1 MLHNSFQPMFAS
13 DLLSLSLRALAAH
26 RLRSFLTLLGIA
38 VGIAAVI
45 LLTSIGEG
53 VHRFVLAEFTQ
64 FGTNVI
70 EIAPGKTRASGGPG
84 GLQTTVR
91 LLTLDDAR
99 ALARVPGVVAATPIV
114 WGNSEVNA
122 NGRLRRTT
130 VQGVGAAMRE
140 IVKMQVQSGGFLPD
154 EPFEHA
160 RPLAVLGPKLKQE
173 LFGSESALGQRL
185 RIGGLQFRI
194 VGVMAP
200 KGQFLGMDLDDTV
213 FIPTARALEL
223 YNREGLM
230 RINLTYREGL
240 RTADVVANVTA
251 VLAARHGREDFSLT
265 TQEDM
270 LRTLSKILNVLTMA
284 VGALGGISLLV
295 GGVGIVTIMT
305 IAVTERTNEIG
316 LLKALGARERTILG
330 IFLGEAVALSA
341 VGGLLGLALGI
352 GVAQLLHL
360 AVPALPVQT
369 PLSFVV
375 LAEAVAVVIGL
386 AAGVLPARN
395 AARLDPV
402 EALRAE

>member
-1 MLHNSFQPMFAS
+1 MRPI
-13 DLLSLSLRALAAH
+13 DLFLLAFRALAAH

-91 LLTLDDAR
+91 LLTLDDVAT
-99 ALARVPGVVAATPIV
+99 LARVPGIVAVTPNV
-114 WGNSEVNA
+114 WGNSEVAA

-130 VQGVGAAMRE
+130 VQGVGPELPE
-140 IVKMQVQSGGFLPD
+140 IMKLAVQSGSFLPA
-154 EPFEHA
+154 ESLEHSRA
-160 RPLAVLGPKLKQE
+160 LAVLGPKLKQE
-173 LFGSESALGQRL
+173 LFGAEPALGQRL
-185 RIGGLQFRI
+185 RIGGMQFRI
-194 VGVMAP
+194 VGVMAA

-213 FIPTARALEL
+213 YIPTARALEL

-230 RINLTYREGL
+230 RIHLSYRAGL
-240 RTADVVANVTA
+240 EARDVAKTVKST
-251 VLAARHGREDFSLT
+251 LAARHGREDFTLT

-270 LRTLSKILNVLTMA
+270 LRTLSKILNVLTAA

-316 LLKALGARERTILG
+316 LMVALGARRNTILG
-330 IFLGEAVALSA
+330 LFLGEAVALA
-341 VGGLLGLALGI
+341 AIGGLFGLLLGI
-352 GVAQLLHL
+352 GLAQLIGLF
-360 AVPALPVQT
+360 VPALPVHT
-369 PLSFVV
+369 PLAFVL
-375 LAEAVAVVIGL
+375 LAEALAAAIGL
-386 AAGVLPARN
+386 AAGVLPARR
-395 AARLDPV
+395 AALLDPV
-402 EALRAE
+402 EALRTE